1 MLTAG
6 RDGAMDA
13 GVEGIEGVE
22 GDDGPCAGRR
32 DGKAR
37 LSGKTV
43 LTRKEMGSMPRHQ
56 EDARTGIS
64 VSPPRVKSSVD
75 ALDVVT

>member
-13 GVEGIEGVE
+13 GVDGVEGVE
-22 GDDGPCAGRR
+22 GDEGPGAGEG
-32 DGKAR
+32 DGKAW

-43 LTRKEMGSMPRHQ
+43 LTRKEMGSMPRHS
-56 EDARTGIS
+56 EGARTGIS
-64 VSPPRVKSSVD
+64 VSPPRLKSSVV
-75 ALDVVT
+75 ALMVVA